1 VPLLNPSALEGMRET
16 VLFDKETYQACFAA
30 PRTVLSFDSRT
41 AIGST
46 GQANRNSTMALLGT
60 VALVLQ
66 TETSMGLIN
75 PPLATS
81 HSQASG
87 VTVVFAGVPV
97 VVKPVVLAE
106 ARGVVVKLVVLAEA
120 RGVVVEA
127 KVLAV
132 VLTGAAAVVVAVS
145 AARQRAACI
154 SEFDVALVSRLSSI
168 IRQRPGCRT
177 ELRVICMQQPSK
189 PVSSHLV

>member
-1 VPLLNPSALEGMRET
+1 MARVYAVPLFNPSALEGLMET
-16 VLFDKETYQACFAA
+16 VLFNKETYQACFAA
-30 PRTVLSFDSRT
+30 PKIVLSFDSRT

-60 VALVLQ
+60 VVLVLQ

-75 PPLATS
+75 PPSATS
-81 HSQASG
+81 HLQASG
-87 VTVVFAGVPV
+87 VTVVFAGVP
-97 VVKPVVLAE
+97 
-106 ARGVVVKLVVLAEA
+106 VVVKLVVLAEA

-132 VLTGAAAVVVAVS
+132 VLARAAAVVVAVS